1 MQNQILLNAWAN
13 SLYGCVGLDTDPLKI
28 PKFLIEEHGGN
39 QFSAMLEF
47 NQKIIDKT
55 ADLVIGY
62 KINVAFY
69 EQYGSDGMFVFN
81 ETIAYL
87 NEQYSSFNIAD
98 AKRGDIGN
106 TNNGYTYFL
115 EDFDAMTISPWFG
128 KDANEPFFSEKYTN
142 RIIIV
147 LAKTSNPGS
156 ADFQDKVSEGLP
168 MYLHVIKQAKEWGN
182 VAFVVGG
189 THPDHLLR
197 ARYEAGE
204 NGIIL
209 VPGIGVQDGNLQ
221 KTIQYGP
228 NSKNGGLIIN
238 MSRSVIYASNEE
250 NYAEAA
256 RSEMLKFNAE
266 TKDTIEYNGKIY
278 KPLSKDPRT
287 PHELTIKFLGQSL
300 TYPST
305 LFVTNNFE
313 YNLLTQGYYDETKI
327 QPLLV
332 FMIEN
337 VWRTGIF
344 DEFNLNFTRTF
355 TDTNFKKAPLKLYQ
369 IADLE
374 KLQKIKPKK
383 VLINIT
389 SNF

>member
-1 MQNQILLNAWAN
+1 M
-13 SLYGCVGLDTDPLKI
+13 K
-28 PKFLIEEHGGN
+28 
-39 QFSAMLEF
+39 
-47 NQKIIDKT
+47 
-55 ADLVIGY
+55 
-62 KINVAFY
+62 
-69 EQYGSDGMFVFN
+69 
-81 ETIAYL
+81 YL
-87 NEQYSSFNIAD
+87 F
-98 AKRGDIGN
+98 K
-106 TNNGYTYFL
+106 
-115 EDFDAMTISPWFG
+115 
-128 KDANEPFFSEKYTN
+128 PF
-142 RIIIV
+142 IV
-147 LAKTSNPGS
+147 LYFCLNINLSFAQHEN
-156 ADFQDKVSEGLP
+156 GLVEW
-168 MYLHVIKQAKEWGN
+168 LTFEEAQAKN
-182 VAFVVGG
+182 KTF
-189 THPDHLLR
+189 PKPLLIDI
-197 ARYEAGE
+197 YTDWCGWC
-204 NGIIL
+204 
-209 VPGIGVQDGNLQ
+209 
-221 KTIQYGP
+221 KTMMKSTYSNKDIAAY
-228 NSKNGGLIIN
+228 IN
-238 MSRSVIYASNEE
+238 QNFYPI
-250 NYAEAA
+250 
-256 RSEMLKFNAE
+256 KFNAE

-389 SNF
+389 SNFCNSCKVVEKTTLLDPEIAKNLNKNFYVVNFNAESNDTIVFQKQKFYKQLINNYPLHNIVLKLTNNRLSFPAMCILDEKLQTIEVLNFYQSPQQLEPILDFYNSNSYKTKKWTDYIKDYSINKAKSKK